1 MPGETVEWGTP
12 QPLMVR
18 DEKGFR
24 PTAVFGTV
32 RAADDI
38 DDMKLRTVIVGE
50 LNDLLN
56 SGRWDVDEVADH
68 LGELEAA
75 LLEQIQD
82 DFQVRIE
89 SVKIETFMVE

>member
-18 DEKGFR
+18 DDQGFR

-32 RAADDI
+32 RSADDI
-38 DDMKLRTVIVGE
+38 DDMKRRTVIVAE

-56 SGRWDVDEVADH
+56 SGRWDVDDVADH
-68 LGELEAA
+68 LNELEAA

-82 DFQVRIE
+82 DFQVKIE
-89 SVKIETFMVE
+89 AVKIESFLVE